1 MAIPREV
8 RRECE
13 DMGLNLARHWLAN
26 AYFAQVDETFR
37 AHLQE
42 WVARK
47 ERRARWRGILYKATL
62 WLLAATAAAAALIA
76 AQPQFP
82 GLRDS
87 VRQAASS
94 LRIP

>member
-13 DMGLNLARHWLAN
+13 DMGLELARHWLAN

-42 WVARK
+42 WVAKK
-47 ERRARWRGILYKATL
+47 ERRARWRSILYKATL
-62 WLLAATAAAAALIA
+62 WLLVATAAVAALIA
-76 AQPQFP
+76 ASPQFP
-82 GLRDS
+82 QLRAS
-87 VRQAASS
+87 AEQATSR
-94 LRIP
+94 LGIP